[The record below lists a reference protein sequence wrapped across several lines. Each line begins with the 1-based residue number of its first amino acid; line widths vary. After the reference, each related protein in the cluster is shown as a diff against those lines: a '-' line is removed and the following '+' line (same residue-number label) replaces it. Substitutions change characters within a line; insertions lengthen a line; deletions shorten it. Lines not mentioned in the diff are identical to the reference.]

1 MLVRVCVCVC
11 VCVCE
16 RERER
21 EREREHAWR
30 PEAAAKQ
37 AMVKKVQGNPQPCE
51 KMQLLSGQLPPT
63 PTKLW
68 GFGY

>member
-1 MLVRVCVCVC
+1 
-11 VCVCE
+11 
-16 RERER
+16 
-21 EREREHAWR
+21 
-30 PEAAAKQ
+30 
-37 AMVKKVQGNPQPCE
+37 MVKKVQGNPQPCE

>member
-1 MLVRVCVCVC
+1 MLVHV
-11 VCVCE
+11 
-16 RERER
+16 RER